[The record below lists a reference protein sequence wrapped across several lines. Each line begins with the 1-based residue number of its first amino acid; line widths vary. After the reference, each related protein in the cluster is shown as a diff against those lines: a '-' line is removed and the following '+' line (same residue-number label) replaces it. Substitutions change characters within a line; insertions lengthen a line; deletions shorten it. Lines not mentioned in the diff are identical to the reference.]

1 MAREPGQTNPN
12 DKVNAA
18 IMEQARSGQP
28 PKKMF
33 DGEQTSLMRRVSP
46 GVSPGF
52 EKDAPGFAT
61 NPTNQPL
68 TSAPSQVPGELG
80 VANSTYFGME
90 PTPLTGVANVDLN
103 PPLIKTD
110 KTESAIMDS
119 NVPLRA
125 DGIVRYEKNDPNAG
139 VPEGWEARS
148 TYAAFDDDGKQ
159 IRGDSVRYEG
169 PNGAFLET
177 SGQRNRGGG
186 DTNRQTGGTISVM
199 PGPGSSK
206 FTDEQWASMSSA
218 EKQQANAAVHA
229 ETMAALAPS
238 SRALTGGSEGGS
250 PSGMDPYERERIQRE
265 YGMAIGNL
273 QDDMRY
279 GRISS
284 KKGAVLA
291 SLMKDKYGSM
301 LGITP
306 EQETDRELM
315 KSRIMADRT
324 TTTNSNRA
332 PQQRFSAQQIG
343 DDDENGKQF
352 GIVDQNT
359 GNYRPITGQKQSA
372 MAEAQARLAKA
383 AAGSPEFMQATA
395 DIKRLQG
402 AK

>member
-110 KTESAIMDS
+110 TPESAIMDS

-125 DGIVRYEKNDPNAG
+125 DGILRYEKSDPNAG
-139 VPEGWEARS
+139 VPEGWEARKV
-148 TYAAFDDDGKQ
+148 YPDPKDDIFLNNGKTVYSGPGGSSMEVIGG
-159 IRGDSVRYEG
+159 IRKGEG
-169 PNGAFLET
+169 TL
-177 SGQRNRGGG
+177 
-186 DTNRQTGGTISVM
+186 SVM

-206 FTDEQWASMSSA
+206 YTDEQWASMSSA

-229 ETMAALAPS
+229 ETMAAWAPTP
-238 SRALTGGSEGGS
+238 RALTGGDGGGS
-250 PSGMDPYERERIQRE
+250 SSGMDEYERERIQRE

-315 KSRIMADRT
+315 KSRILADRT

-343 DDDENGKQF
+343 EDDEGGKQF

-359 GNYRPITGQKQSA
+359 GRYQPITGPKQSA
-372 MAEAQARLAKA
+372 LVEAQTRFAKA
-383 AAGSPEFMQATA
+383 AAGSPEALAAAA

>member
-110 KTESAIMDS
+110 TPESAIMDS

-125 DGIVRYEKNDPNAG
+125 DGILRYEKSDPNAG
-139 VPEGWEARS
+139 VPEGWEARKV
-148 TYAAFDDDGKQ
+148 YPDPKDDIFLNNGKTVYSGPGGSSMEVIGG
-159 IRGDSVRYEG
+159 IRKGEG
-169 PNGAFLET
+169 TL
-177 SGQRNRGGG
+177 
-186 DTNRQTGGTISVM
+186 SVM

-206 FTDEQWASMSSA
+206 YTDEQWASMSSA
-218 EKQQANAAVHA
+218 EKQQANAAAHA
-229 ETMAALAPS
+229 EIGAVIGSAGSAG
-238 SRALTGGSEGGS
+238 SRALTGDSGGGGGS
-250 PSGMDPYERERIQRE
+250 SGMDAYERERIQRE

-315 KSRIMADRT
+315 KSRILADRT

-343 DDDENGKQF
+343 DDDEGGKQF

-359 GNYRPITGQKQSA
+359 GRYQPITGPKQSA
-372 MAEAQARLAKA
+372 LVEAQTRFAKA
-383 AAGSPEFMQATA
+383 AAGSPEALAAAA

>member
-18 IMEQARSGQP
+18 IMEQARSGKPVPLMTDKQANV
-28 PKKMF
+28 F
-33 DGEQTSLMRRVSP
+33 DAIRP
-46 GVSPGF
+46 
-52 EKDAPGFAT
+52 DAPTGPRDMENESALSYGFRSLFGKA
-61 NPTNQPL
+61 PDSAQPL
-68 TSAPSQVPGELG
+68 TGETLTNLGITPASLLVAPTSPLRLDTPPLG
-80 VANSTYFGME
+80 V
-90 PTPLTGVANVDLN
+90 LTAEKPAV
-103 PPLIKTD
+103 P
-110 KTESAIMDS
+110 ESAIMDS

-125 DGIVRYEKNDPNAG
+125 DGIMRHEKSDPNAG
-139 VPEGWEARS
+139 VPEGWEARKV
-148 TYAAFDDDGKQ
+148 YPDPKDDIFLNNGKTVYSGPGGSSMEVIGG
-159 IRGDSVRYEG
+159 IRKGEG
-169 PNGAFLET
+169 TLSA
-177 SGQRNRGGG
+177 
-186 DTNRQTGGTISVM
+186 M

-206 FTDEQWASMSSA
+206 YTDEQWASMSSA

-229 ETMAALAPS
+229 ETMAAWAPTP
-238 SRALTGGSEGGS
+238 RALTGGDGGGS
-250 PSGMDPYERERIQRE
+250 SSGMDEYERERIQRE

-315 KSRIMADRT
+315 KSRILADRT

-343 DDDENGKQF
+343 DDDEGGKQF

-359 GNYRPITGQKQSA
+359 GRYQPITGPKQSA
-372 MAEAQARLAKA
+372 LVEAQTRFAKA
-383 AAGSPEFMQATA
+383 AAGSPEALAAAA